1 MPSYNDLCE
10 VCEDVSLP
18 YARVQFDPRD
28 PDGVPSPPFC
38 ILMPQY
44 GGVTTGSNQVIAEHR
59 PYDLELYT
67 DGSDMALEASIRAAL
82 KRHGFT
88 YQPETVPIGDNII
101 KSVWSVFVT
110 EDTYTTD

>member
-101 KSVWSVFVT
+101 KNVWSVFVT

>member
-44 GGVTTGSNQVIAEHR
+44 GGAVTGSNRVIADHR

-67 DGSDMALEASIRAAL
+67 DGSDMALEARIRDAL

-88 YQPETVPIGDNII
+88 YQPETVPIGGNII

>member
-1 MPSYNDLCE
+1 MPTYNDLCG

-28 PDGVPSPPFC
+28 PDGIPSPPFL

>member
-67 DGSDMALEASIRAAL
+67 DGSDIALEASIRAAL

-101 KSVWSVFVT
+101 KNVWSVFVT